1 MIFKRFFLGLLW
13 RIVLIIILSAALA
26 YCLVQLYL
34 SNTDAIYW
42 LTAVLLFGVI
52 VYRGADLF
60 YYSNVTNRKL
70 TRFFD
75 SIQYDDFSIKF
86 SSDNTFGKSF
96 QGLNKQFNKVL
107 EAFRKIRAE
116 NEASLH
122 LVNTIIQNVQTG
134 LLLYDQ
140 YGRIELS
147 NSAACKL
154 LGFYRLKNIAELK
167 ANHPELADKLMVTEE
182 KHFLYK
188 GANGIQLS
196 VNIVAIR
203 LGGQIKNLVSL
214 QNIQPEMQQK
224 EVEAWQNLTRVLRHE
239 IMNSLTPIL
248 SLIGTMK
255 HIVDKELPA
264 TSNDN
269 GAKEDLQEAL
279 QTLETRGIGM
289 INFVD
294 GYRSFTS
301 IPAPSF
307 AEVNMAP
314 LVLQIMNLLQPEMV
328 AANISF
334 TVKNKADDE
343 LVQADAEQLS
353 MVLINLVKN
362 AKEALEHTVN
372 GTIHITSYP
381 QNHWLF
387 IEITDNGPG
396 IEPEALEDIFIPF
409 FTTKENG
416 SGIGLSLSRQIV
428 QQHGGTIKVFSEP
441 GKGSR
446 FVVQLKI
453 KVVPNTTGNIY
464 V

>member
-13 RIVLIIILSAALA
+13 RIVLITLLSVALAWCMVRLFANPDAVYWLSAL
-26 YCLVQLYL
+26 LL
-34 SNTDAIYW
+34 SGLI
-42 LTAVLLFGVI
+42 I
-52 VYRGADLF
+52 YRGIDLF
-60 YYSNVTNRKL
+60 YYSNATNRKL

-122 LVNTIIQNVQTG
+122 LVNTIIQNVETG

-154 LGFYRLKNIAELK
+154 LGFYRIKNIVELK
-167 ANHPELADKLMVTEE
+167 GNHPELAEKLLSVED
-182 KHFLYK
+182 KHFLFQ
-188 GANGIQLS
+188 GVNGIQLS

-203 LGGQIKNLVSL
+203 SGGQIKNLVSL

-264 TSNDN
+264 TANDN
-269 GAKEDLQEAL
+269 GAKGDLQEAL
-279 QTLETRGIGM
+279 QTLESRGIGM

-307 AEVNMAP
+307 SEVNMAP
-314 LVLQIMNLLQPEMV
+314 FVSQMMNLLQPEMI

-334 TVKNKADDE
+334 MMENKAGDQLIE
-343 LVQADAEQLS
+343 ADAEQLS
-353 MVLINLVKN
+353 MVLINLIKN
-362 AKEALEHTVN
+362 AKEALEHTKN
-372 GTIHITSYP
+372 PSINIHVSSKN
-381 QNHWLF
+381 QWLY
-387 IEITDNGPG
+387 IEVTDNGPG
-396 IEPEALEDIFIPF
+396 IEPEAMDDIFIPF

-416 SGIGLSLSRQIV
+416 SGIGLSLSRQII
-428 QQHGGTIKVFSEP
+428 QQHGGAIKVYSEV
-441 GKGSR
+441 GKGSH

-453 KVVPNTTGNIY
+453 KVMPKGSGNSY
-464 V
+464 P

>member
-1 MIFKRFFLGLLW
+1 MFQAK
-13 RIVLIIILSAALA
+13 
-26 YCLVQLYL
+26 
-34 SNTDAIYW
+34 TDVVYW
-42 LTAVLLFGVI
+42 LSCALLFGI
-52 VYRGADLF
+52 IISRGFDLY
-60 YYSNVTNRKL
+60 YYSNATNRKL
-70 TRFFD
+70 ARFFD

-134 LLLYDQ
+134 LMLYDQ

-167 ANHPELADKLMVTEE
+167 ANHAELAEKLHDAAD
-182 KHFLYK
+182 KHFLYQ
-188 GANGIQLS
+188 GANGLQVS
-196 VNIVAIR
+196 VNIVSIR

-214 QNIQPEMQQK
+214 QNIQSEMQQK

-255 HIVDKELPA
+255 HIVDTELPPTA
-264 TSNDN
+264 DDN
-269 GAKEDLQEAL
+269 GARGDLQEAL
-279 QTLETRGIGM
+279 QTLESRGIGM

-301 IPAPSF
+301 IPSPSF
-307 AEVNMAP
+307 AEVHIAP
-314 LVLQIMNLLQPEMV
+314 LILQIMNLLQPEMV
-328 AANISF
+328 TAHISF
-334 TVKNKADDE
+334 SVESKAGDQI
-343 LVQADAEQLS
+343 VQADPEQLA
-353 MVLINLVKN
+353 MVLINLIKN
-362 AKEALEHTVN
+362 AKEALENTKEAL
-372 GTIHITSYP
+372 IHITTYT
-381 QNHWLF
+381 QNQWVF
-387 IEITDNGPG
+387 IDVTDNGPG

-416 SGIGLSLSRQIV
+416 SGIGLSLSRQII
-428 QQHGGTIKVFSEP
+428 QQHGGTIKVVSQA

-446 FVVQLKI
+446 FIVQLKI
-453 KVVPNTTGNIY
+453 KTQPASI
-464 V
+464 

>member
-13 RIVLIIILSAALA
+13 RIVLIIILSTALA
-26 YCLVQLYL
+26 YCLVQIYL
-34 SNTDAIYW
+34 ANTDAIYW
-42 LTAVLLFGVI
+42 LIAVLLFGGI
-52 VYRGADLF
+52 FYRGVDLF
-60 YYSNVTNRKL
+60 YYTNATNRKL

-154 LGFYRLKNIAELK
+154 LGFYRLKNITELK
-167 ANHPELADKLMVTEE
+167 ANHLELADKLMVTEE
-182 KHFLYK
+182 KHFLYQ
-188 GANGIQLS
+188 GLNGIQLS
-196 VNIVAIR
+196 VNIVAVR

-214 QNIQPEMQQK
+214 QNIQSEMQQK

-255 HIVDKELPA
+255 HIVDTELPA
-264 TSNDN
+264 TANDN
-269 GAKEDLQEAL
+269 GAKGDLQEAL
-279 QTLETRGIGM
+279 QTLESRGIGM

-301 IPAPSF
+301 IPPPSF
-307 AEVNMAP
+307 AKVDIEQ
-314 LVLQIMNLLQPEMV
+314 LVQRIANLLQPEMTT
-328 AANISF
+328 ANIAFSVNNA
-334 TVKNKADDE
+334 TADQ
-343 LVQADAEQLS
+343 LIHADPEQLS

-362 AKEALEHTVN
+362 AKEVLDHSDN
-372 GTIHITSYP
+372 PTINIKSYA
-381 QNHWLF
+381 QNNSVY
-387 IEITDNGPG
+387 IEVIDNGPG

-416 SGIGLSLSRQIV
+416 SGIGLSLSRQII
-428 QQHGGTIKVFSEP
+428 QQHGGTIKVFSES
-441 GKGSR
+441 GKGCR
-446 FVVQLKI
+446 FVVQLKA
-453 KVVPNTTGNIY
+453 
-464 V
+464 

>member
-1 MIFKRFFLGLLW
+1 MIFKRFANGLIW
-13 RIVLIIILSAALA
+13 RIVLIILLAIGLS
-26 YCLVQLYL
+26 YCMVQVYIIKED
-34 SNTDAIYW
+34 TVYW
-42 LTAVLLFGVI
+42 LGGLVLLVLVI
-52 VYRGADLF
+52 FRGAELF
-60 YYSNVTNRKL
+60 YYANTSNRKL

-86 SSDNTFGKSF
+86 SSDNTYGKSF
-96 QGLNKQFNKVL
+96 QDLNKQFNKVL

-147 NSAACKL
+147 NSEACKL
-154 LGFYRLKNIAELK
+154 LGFYRLKNISELK
-167 ANHPELADKLMVTEE
+167 ANHTVLAEKLVSGIN
-182 KHFLYK
+182 KHFLYQST
-188 GANGIQLS
+188 NGLQLS
-196 VNIVAIR
+196 VNITGIR
-203 LGGQIKNLVSL
+203 LRGQIKTLVSL
-214 QNIQPEMQQK
+214 QNIQPELQEK

-264 TSNDN
+264 TANDN
-269 GAKEDLQEAL
+269 GAKDDLQEAL
-279 QTLETRGIGM
+279 QTLESRGIGM

-307 AEVNMAP
+307 AELDME
-314 LVLQIMNLLQPEMV
+314 QIIQRVMNLLQPEMT
-328 AANISF
+328 ASQIDF
-334 TVKNKADDE
+334 TYEKNAVNQ
-343 LVQADAEQLS
+343 LIYADADQLS

-362 AKEALEHTVN
+362 AKEALEHSPN
-372 GTIHITSYP
+372 GAICIRSYA
-381 QNHWLF
+381 QNQAVF
-387 IEITDNGPG
+387 VEVIDNGPG

-416 SGIGLSLSRQIV
+416 SGIGLSLSRQII
-428 QQHGGTIKVFSEP
+428 QQHGGSIKVISAPE
-441 GKGSR
+441 KGCR
-446 FVVQLKI
+446 FIVMLKAQR
-453 KVVPNTTGNIY
+453 
-464 V
+464 

>member
-1 MIFKRFFLGLLW
+1 MIFKRFAIGLIW
-13 RIVLIIILSAALA
+13 RIVLLILLSTGLVYCILQIYLA
-26 YCLVQLYL
+26 KGDTV
-34 SNTDAIYW
+34 YW
-42 LTAVLLFGVI
+42 LGSILLFGLI
-52 VYRGADLF
+52 IYRGADLF
-60 YYSNVTNRKL
+60 HYANSTNRKL

-86 SSDNTFGKSF
+86 SSDNTYGKSF

-107 EAFRKIRAE
+107 ESFRKIRAE

-147 NSAACKL
+147 NSSACKL
-154 LGFYRLKNIAELK
+154 LGFYRLKNISELK
-167 ANHPELADKLMVTEE
+167 ANHLELAEKLLSTND
-182 KHFLYK
+182 KHFLYQS
-188 GANGIQLS
+188 ANGLQVA

-203 LGGQIKNLVSL
+203 SGGQIKNLVSL
-214 QNIQPEMQQK
+214 QNIQPELQEK

-264 TSNDN
+264 TANDN
-269 GAKEDLQEAL
+269 GAQDDLQEAL
-279 QTLETRGIGM
+279 QTLESRGIGM

-301 IPAPSF
+301 IPPPSF
-307 AEVNMAP
+307 VEVDIEQLIQRM
-314 LVLQIMNLLQPEMV
+314 VNLLQPEMTV
-328 AANISF
+328 ANIGF
-334 TVKNKADDE
+334 VIKNSTAGKLIYADP
-343 LVQADAEQLS
+343 EQLS

-362 AKEALEHTVN
+362 AKEALDHSKN
-372 GTIHITSYP
+372 PCIHIKSYA
-381 QNHWLF
+381 QNHSVF
-387 IEITDNGPG
+387 IEVIDNGPG

-416 SGIGLSLSRQIV
+416 SGIGLSLSRQII
-428 QQHGGTIKVFSEP
+428 QQHGGSIKVFSES
-441 GKGSR
+441 GKGCR
-446 FVVQLKI
+446 FIVQLKA
-453 KVVPNTTGNIY
+453 
-464 V
+464 

>member
-13 RIVLIIILSAALA
+13 RIVLIIVLSAAMA
-26 YCLVQLYL
+26 YCLEQLYKAH
-34 SNTDAIYW
+34 TDAIYW
-42 LTAVLLFGVI
+42 LSSALFLGLV
-52 VYRGADLF
+52 VYRGVDLF
-60 YYSNVTNRKL
+60 YYSNATNRKL
-70 TRFFD
+70 ARFFD

-167 ANHPELADKLMVTEE
+167 TNHIELANKLSVTNE
-182 KHFLYK
+182 KHFLYQ

-224 EVEAWQNLTRVLRHE
+224 EIESWQNLTRVLRHE

-255 HIVDKELPA
+255 HIVDTELPETA
-264 TSNDN
+264 NDN
-269 GAKEDLQEAL
+269 GARGDLQEAL
-279 QTLETRGIGM
+279 QTLESRGIGM

-307 AEVNMAP
+307 SEVSMTP
-314 LVLQIMNLLQPEMV
+314 FILQLMNLLQPEMI
-328 AANISF
+328 AANILF
-334 TVKNKADDE
+334 TMENNSGDQV
-343 LVQADAEQLS
+343 VQADPEQLS
-353 MVLINLVKN
+353 MVLINLIKN
-362 AKEALEHTVN
+362 AKEALEQTKKA
-372 GTIHITSYP
+372 TINIRVSALN
-381 QNHWLF
+381 QWLY
-387 IEITDNGPG
+387 IEVTDNGPG
-396 IEPEALEDIFIPF
+396 IEPEAMEDIFIPF

-416 SGIGLSLSRQIV
+416 SGIGLSLSRQII

-453 KVVPNTTGNIY
+453 KVLAATGTNTPL
-464 V
+464 

>member
-1 MIFKRFFLGLLW
+1 MIFKRFSLGLIW
-13 RIVLIIILSAALA
+13 RIALLIILSGG
-26 YCLVQLYL
+26 LVYSILQIY
-34 SNTDAIYW
+34 TVKETTVYW
-42 LTAVLLFGVI
+42 LGSALLLGLIF
-52 VYRGADLF
+52 YRGADLF
-60 YYSNVTNRKL
+60 HYSNSTNRKL

-86 SSDNTFGKSF
+86 SSDNTYGKSF

-107 EAFRKIRAE
+107 ESFRKIRAE

-147 NSAACKL
+147 NSSACKL
-154 LGFYRLKNIAELK
+154 LGFYRLKNISELK
-167 ANHPELADKLMVTEE
+167 ANHLELAEKLLSPAD
-182 KHFLYK
+182 KHFLYQS
-188 GANGIQLS
+188 ANGLQVS

-214 QNIQPEMQQK
+214 QNIQPELQQK

-255 HIVDKELPA
+255 HIVDKELSA
-264 TSNDN
+264 SANDN

-279 QTLETRGIGM
+279 QTLESRGIGM

-307 AEVNMAP
+307 AEVDIEQ
-314 LVLQIMNLLQPEMV
+314 LVQRMMNLLQPEMV
-328 AANISF
+328 AANIAF
-334 TVKNKADDE
+334 TVKNDTSNH
-343 LVQADAEQLS
+343 LINADAEQLS
-353 MVLINLVKN
+353 MVFINLVKN
-362 AKEALEHTVN
+362 AKEALDHTSN
-372 GTIHITSYP
+372 PSIAIKSYA
-381 QNHWLF
+381 QNHSVF
-387 IEITDNGPG
+387 IEVIDNGPG

-416 SGIGLSLSRQIV
+416 SGIGLSLSRQII
-428 QQHGGTIKVFSEP
+428 QQHGGTIKVFSQS
-441 GKGSR
+441 GKGCR
-446 FVVQLKI
+446 FVVQLKA
-453 KVVPNTTGNIY
+453 
-464 V
+464 

>member
-1 MIFKRFFLGLLW
+1 MIFKRFAIGLIW
-13 RIVLIIILSAALA
+13 RIVLLILLSTSLVYCILQIYLA
-26 YCLVQLYL
+26 KGDTV
-34 SNTDAIYW
+34 YW
-42 LTAVLLFGVI
+42 LGSILLFGLI
-52 VYRGADLF
+52 IYRGADLF
-60 YYSNVTNRKL
+60 HYANSTNRKL

-86 SSDNTFGKSF
+86 SSDNTYGKSF

-107 EAFRKIRAE
+107 ESFRKIRAE

-147 NSAACKL
+147 NSSACKL
-154 LGFYRLKNIAELK
+154 LGFYRLKNISELK
-167 ANHPELADKLMVTEE
+167 ANHLELAEKLLSTND
-182 KHFLYK
+182 KHFLYQN
-188 GANGIQLS
+188 ANGLQVA

-203 LGGQIKNLVSL
+203 SGGQIKNLVSL
-214 QNIQPEMQQK
+214 QNIQPELQEK

-264 TSNDN
+264 IANDN
-269 GAKEDLQEAL
+269 GAQDDLKEAL
-279 QTLETRGIGM
+279 QTLESRGIGM

-301 IPAPSF
+301 IPPPSF
-307 AEVNMAP
+307 VEVDIEQLIQRM
-314 LVLQIMNLLQPEMV
+314 VNLLQPEMTV
-328 AANISF
+328 ANIGF
-334 TVKNKADDE
+334 VIKNSTAGKLIYADP
-343 LVQADAEQLS
+343 EQLS

-362 AKEALEHTVN
+362 AKEALDHSN
-372 GTIHITSYP
+372 NPCIHIKSYA
-381 QNHWLF
+381 QNHSVF
-387 IEITDNGPG
+387 IEVIDNGPG

-416 SGIGLSLSRQIV
+416 SGIGLSLSRQII
-428 QQHGGTIKVFSEP
+428 QQHGGTIKVFSES
-441 GKGSR
+441 GKGCR
-446 FVVQLKI
+446 FVVQFKA
-453 KVVPNTTGNIY
+453 
-464 V
+464 

>member
-13 RIVLIIILSAALA
+13 RIVLITMLSMALA
-26 YCLVQLYL
+26 WCIIRLVA
-34 SNTDAIYW
+34 NPDAVYW
-42 LTAVLLFGVI
+42 LSSLLLFGLI
-52 VYRGADLF
+52 IYRGVDLF
-60 YYSNVTNRKL
+60 YYSNATNRKL

-122 LVNTIIQNVQTG
+122 LVNTIIQNVETG

-154 LGFYRLKNIAELK
+154 LGFYRIKNIAELK
-167 ANHPELADKLMVTEE
+167 SNHPELAEKLLSADD
-182 KHFLYK
+182 KHFLFQ
-188 GANGIQLS
+188 GTNGIQLS

-203 LGGQIKNLVSL
+203 SGGQIKNLVSL

-264 TSNDN
+264 TANDN
-269 GAKEDLQEAL
+269 GAKGDLQEAL
-279 QTLETRGIGM
+279 QTLESRGIGM

-301 IPAPSF
+301 IPSPSF
-307 AEVNMAP
+307 SEVNMVP
-314 LVLQIMNLLQPEMV
+314 FVSQMMNLLQPEMI

-334 TVKNKADDE
+334 MMQNKAGDQLIE
-343 LVQADAEQLS
+343 ADAEQLS
-353 MVLINLVKN
+353 MVLINLIKN
-362 AKEALEHTVN
+362 AKEALEHTINPSINIQVSARN
-372 GTIHITSYP
+372 
-381 QNHWLF
+381 QWLL
-387 IEITDNGPG
+387 IEVTDNGPG
-396 IEPEALEDIFIPF
+396 IEPEAMEDIFIPF

-416 SGIGLSLSRQIV
+416 SGIGLSLSRQII
-428 QQHGGTIKVFSEP
+428 QQHGGAIKVYSEV

-453 KVVPNTTGNIY
+453 KVIAKSAVA
-464 V
+464 VHAL

>member
-1 MIFKRFFLGLLW
+1 MIFKRFSLGLIW
-13 RIVLIIILSAALA
+13 RIALLIILSGG
-26 YCLVQLYL
+26 LVYSILQIYIVKE
-34 SNTDAIYW
+34 TTVYW
-42 LTAVLLFGVI
+42 LGSALLFGLI
-52 VYRGADLF
+52 FYRGADLF
-60 YYSNVTNRKL
+60 HYSNSTNRKL

-86 SSDNTFGKSF
+86 SSDNTYGKSF

-107 EAFRKIRAE
+107 ESFRKIRAE

-147 NSAACKL
+147 NSSACKL
-154 LGFYRLKNIAELK
+154 LGFYRLKNISELK
-167 ANHPELADKLMVTEE
+167 ANHLELAEKLLSTTD
-182 KHFLYK
+182 KHFLYQS
-188 GANGIQLS
+188 ANGLQLS
-196 VNIVAIR
+196 INIVAIR

-214 QNIQPEMQQK
+214 QNIQPELQQK

-264 TSNDN
+264 SANDI

-279 QTLETRGIGM
+279 QTLESRGIGM

-307 AEVNMAP
+307 ADVDIEQ
-314 LVLQIMNLLQPEMV
+314 LVQRMMNLLQPEM
-328 AANISF
+328 AATNIAF
-334 TVKNKADDE
+334 TVKNDTGNQ
-343 LVQADAEQLS
+343 LINADAEQLS

-362 AKEALEHTVN
+362 AKEALDHTSN
-372 GTIHITSYP
+372 PSIGIKSYV
-381 QNHWLF
+381 QNHFVF
-387 IEITDNGPG
+387 IEVIDNGPG

-416 SGIGLSLSRQIV
+416 SGIGLSLSRQII
-428 QQHGGTIKVFSEP
+428 QQHGGTIKVFSES
-441 GKGSR
+441 GKGCK
-446 FVVQLKI
+446 FVVQLKA
-453 KVVPNTTGNIY
+453 
-464 V
+464 

>member
-1 MIFKRFFLGLLW
+1 MIFKRFSVGLIW
-13 RIVLIIILSAALA
+13 RIVLIIILSVALA
-26 YCLVQLYL
+26 YCVTQMFQAK
-34 SNTDAIYW
+34 TDVVYW
-42 LTAVLLFGVI
+42 LSCALLFGI
-52 VYRGADLF
+52 IIYRGFDLY
-60 YYSNVTNRKL
+60 YYSNATNRKL
-70 TRFFD
+70 ARFFD

-134 LLLYDQ
+134 LMLYDQ

-147 NSAACKL
+147 NGAACKL

-167 ANHPELADKLMVTEE
+167 ANHAELAEKLHDAAD
-182 KHFLYK
+182 KHFLYQ
-188 GANGIQLS
+188 GANGLQVS
-196 VNIVAIR
+196 VNIVSIR

-255 HIVDKELPA
+255 HIVDTELPA
-264 TSNDN
+264 TADDN
-269 GAKEDLQEAL
+269 GARGDLQEAL
-279 QTLETRGIGM
+279 QTLESRGIGM

-301 IPAPSF
+301 IPSPSF
-307 AEVNMAP
+307 AEVHIAQ
-314 LVLQIMNLLQPEMV
+314 LILQIMNLLQPEMV
-328 AANISF
+328 TAHISF
-334 TVKNKADDE
+334 SVESKAGNQI
-343 LVQADAEQLS
+343 VQADPEQLA
-353 MVLINLVKN
+353 MVLINLIKN
-362 AKEALEHTVN
+362 AKEALENTKEAL
-372 GTIHITSYP
+372 IHITTYT
-381 QNHWLF
+381 QNQWVF
-387 IEITDNGPG
+387 IDVTDNGPG

-416 SGIGLSLSRQIV
+416 SGIGLSLSRQII
-428 QQHGGTIKVFSEP
+428 QQHGGTIKVVSQA

-446 FVVQLKI
+446 FIVQLKI
-453 KVVPNTTGNIY
+453 KTQPVSI
-464 V
+464 